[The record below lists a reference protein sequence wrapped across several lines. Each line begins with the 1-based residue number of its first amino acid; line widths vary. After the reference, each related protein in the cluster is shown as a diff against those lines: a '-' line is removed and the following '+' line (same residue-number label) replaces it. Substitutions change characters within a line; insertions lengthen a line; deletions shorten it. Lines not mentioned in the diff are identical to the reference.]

1 MPSVRLEHVAKIYKN
16 SKRGVSG
23 TLQIDLTINQ
33 GDFVFVT
40 GPHGARKSTLMELIA
55 GEIEPDHGKIW
66 LGGAELTAMKPR
78 ESAEFRDCMGV
89 VLNDSELRHT
99 ETVWKNL
106 ASENRLEYLKN
117 MVFDR
122 RKIEKAL
129 SLVGM
134 AGKEDWYPA
143 SLTPSQQCRVLL
155 AKAIWRSPSIL
166 VVDGLTDRADDDT
179 VWDMLHL
186 LGALNGLGTTVI
198 FATGESRYTTTMN
211 KRVINLF
218 EGKVQNGT
226 QRI

>member
-1 MPSVRLEHVAKIYKN
+1 MPSIRLEHVAKIYKN

-23 TLQIDLTINQ
+23 TLQVDLTIQQ
-33 GDFVFVT
+33 GEFVFIT
-40 GPHGARKSTLMELIA
+40 GPRGAGKSTLMELIA

-89 VLNDSELRHT
+89 VLNDSELRDE

-106 ASENRLEYLKN
+106 ASENRLGYLKN
-117 MVFDR
+117 MIFGR

-134 AGKEDWYPA
+134 AGKENRYPM
-143 SLTPSQQCRVLL
+143 SMTPSEHCRVLL
-155 AKAIWRSPSIL
+155 ARAIWRSPDIL
-166 VVDGLTDRADDDT
+166 VLDALTDRADDGT
-179 VWDMLHL
+179 VWDILHL
-186 LGALNGLGTTVI
+186 LGALNRLGTTVI

-211 KRVINLF
+211 KRVVNLF
-218 EGKVQNGT
+218 EGRVQKS
-226 QRI
+226 